1 MNSLNPTQAEQL
13 QKIGAY
19 LRQIRKEQSIPI
31 EQVATK
37 TFISSRLLTALEEG
51 RSEQLPEPIFVQGFI
66 RRYGDYLNL
75 DGMALAQTFPASV
88 STTFNLKP
96 DILSQEIE
104 PNSDKEAQSE
114 TLSSRLKA
122 SKLSLA
128 VVKPYL
134 AYVLL
139 LVIASLGLLYLVG
152 RGVSRS
158 PVAQQKEEE
167 VAKTIPPSSPA
178 PTAPQASSPS
188 PATTP
193 SPTAPQASSPSP
205 VTTPSPT
212 PATPTPKP
220 SQPSVPIQ
228 VSVNLEGSSWL
239 RVIVDGKTEFEGIL
253 NEGDK
258 QTWKAQKQLTIKS
271 GNAGAVVASFNQQ
284 EAKPLG
290 ELGAVEQITFTPQ

>member
-1 MNSLNPTQAEQL
+1 MNSLNLTQTEQL

-19 LRQIRKEQSIPI
+19 LRQIRQEQSIPI

-75 DGMALAQTFPASV
+75 DGMALAQTFPTSV
-88 STTFNLKP
+88 STTFTLKP

-104 PNSDKEAQSE
+104 PKSDKEAQPK
-114 TLSSRLKA
+114 TSSSSLKVP
-122 SKLSLA
+122 KLSFA
-128 VVKPYL
+128 IVKPYL

-139 LVIASLGLLYLVG
+139 LAIASIGLLYLVSG
-152 RGVSRS
+152 GAKHS
-158 PVAQQKEEE
+158 PVAQQEKEA
-167 VAKTIPPSSPA
+167 AKTTASSSPA
-178 PTAPQASSPS
+178 PTVPKAS
-188 PATTP
+188 
-193 SPTAPQASSPSP
+193 
-205 VTTPSPT
+205 SPT
-212 PATPTPKP
+212 PATNSAPTVPKASSPTPATTPVATPATPAPKP
-220 SQPSVPIQ
+220 AEPSIPIQ
-228 VSVNLEGSSWL
+228 VSVNLKGSSWL
-239 RVIVDGKTEFEGIL
+239 RVVVDGKTEFEGIL

-258 QTWKAQKQLTIKS
+258 QTWKAQKQLTVKS

-290 ELGAVEQITFTPQ
+290 ELGAVEQVTFTPQ

>member
-19 LRQIRKEQSIPI
+19 LRQIRQEQSIPI

-152 RGVSRS
+152 RGVNRS

-188 PATTP
+188 PATTA
-193 SPTAPQASSPSP
+193 SPTVPQASSPSP
-205 VTTPSPT
+205 ATPPVPT
-212 PATPTPKP
+212 PATPNPKP